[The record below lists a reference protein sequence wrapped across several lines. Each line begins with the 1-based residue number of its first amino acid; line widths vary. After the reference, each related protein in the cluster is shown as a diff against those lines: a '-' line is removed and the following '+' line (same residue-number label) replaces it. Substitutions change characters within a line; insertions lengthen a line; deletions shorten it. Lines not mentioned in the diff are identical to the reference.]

1 MTNSVTFTEKE
12 FEVLRKFQ
20 NKMNVVFGESA
31 YVGADHAVVL
41 LEYSPTLKSMLRP
54 MPPTKEFSFDVKL
67 LPCQD
72 CKKSALFLCLT
83 TDENYVCNDCIGRR
97 KKNG

>member
-1 MTNSVTFTEKE
+1 MNDVVFIEKE

-31 YVGADHAVVL
+31 YVGSDYATVV
-41 LEYSPTLKSMLRP
+41 LEYSPHLKSMLRP
-54 MPPTKEFSFDVKL
+54 LAPDKKHEYQVKL
-67 LPCQD
+67 LPCKD
-72 CKKSALFLCLT
+72 CKKTALYLCLP
-83 TDENYVCNDCIGRR
+83 DEESYVCDTCISRR